1 MDNKNPQKTNHH
13 HHPNKIA
20 TTVNQLDLNMKSTSQ
35 GKYFIKKKY
44 KLSDN
49 QMRVME
55 IFSLNDRALSPVE
68 IKELAQVNGI
78 NCVCRF
84 ITRAKGEGWI
94 RELKKIPGATVNNL
108 FAFYRMPDTLEDGQ
122 VVKDRRCKYYKITE
136 MGMKIFSINE
146 KHLSNTDAK
155 LTQFLTVSKNETKD
169 NL

>member
-1 MDNKNPQKTNHH
+1 MDPKTQKKQTTTTT
-13 HHPNKIA
+13 PEEIA
-20 TTVNQLDLNMKSTSQ
+20 TTPNQLDLSMRPTNQ
-35 GKYFIKKKY
+35 GSFFIKQKY

-49 QMRVME
+49 QMRIME
-55 IFSLNDRALSPVE
+55 IFSLNDVALSPVE
-68 IKELAQVNGI
+68 IKEFAKVNGI

-122 VVKDRRCKYYKITE
+122 IVKDRRCKYYKITE
-136 MGMKIFSINE
+136 MGSKIFSINE
-146 KHLSNTDAK
+146 KHFSGSDGNLNK
-155 LTQFLTVSKNETKD
+155 FLTVSKNETKD